1 MQQLLDAAELLAP
14 GEPGDS
20 EVPGGT
26 EASGASGATSP
37 TSSSLLSW
45 TAPGVNAL
53 AGLKQSVKDTSAHV
67 VSQAYRAA
75 GYGGKPETP
84 LTPSMD
90 PVEVYGRI
98 EDTVETL
105 VLLLL
110 DPVLKGIPSLGIL
123 PARVEARRSAGIP
136 KQIFETPGCFPAVE
150 ATLDQRK
157 RKVADL
163 YSWRK

>member
-123 PARVEARRSAGIP
+123 PARVEARRS
-136 KQIFETPGCFPAVE
+136 
-150 ATLDQRK
+150 
-157 RKVADL
+157 
-163 YSWRK
+163 